1 MIQKIK
7 RQQGL
12 GDTVEFITE
21 VTGIRYAVKKAVELG
36 IIEECGC
43 DKRKKLLNEKFNYKR
58 EDSEVLRGEQRGES
72 ETPQAAV

>member
-21 VTGIRYAVKKAVELG
+21 VTGIKYAVNKAVELG

-43 DKRKKLLNEKFNYKR
+43 DKRKEFLNEKFNYKR
-58 EDSEVLRGEQRGES
+58 EDSEVLRGEPRGES

>member
-21 VTGIRYAVKKAVELG
+21 ATGIKYAVKKAVELG

-43 DKRKKLLNEKFNYKR
+43 EKRKKLLNEKFNYKR
-58 EDSEVLRGEQRGES
+58 EDSEVLRGEQGGES
-72 ETPQAAV
+72 EETPPAV

>member
-21 VTGIRYAVKKAVELG
+21 VTGIKYAVKKAVELG

-58 EDSEVLRGEQRGES
+58 EDSEVLRRESRGES
-72 ETPQAAV
+72 ETPEAAV